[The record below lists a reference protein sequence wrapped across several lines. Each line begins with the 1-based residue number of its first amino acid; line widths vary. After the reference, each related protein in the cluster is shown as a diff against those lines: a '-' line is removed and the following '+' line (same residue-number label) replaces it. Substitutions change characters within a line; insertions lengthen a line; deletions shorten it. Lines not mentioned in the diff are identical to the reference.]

1 MYKFLTRHSILVL
14 TLSIA
19 ALNPGTA
26 IAQSIEPRSAETVV
40 EETRQRMLAEQDKL
54 RLETTTLELKAT
66 QLETKK
72 RIRDLEQQ
80 QSGISDTTKPR
91 SLTESGTNFTP
102 SLNAIPIES
111 KILVFQSSSEVA
123 DVIAREILTV
133 SETSEIKS
141 IVVYSQQEFAKV
153 NGYRLYSHIRK
164 GIVAAY
170 QEEGIRLTPPKV
182 PGGPTRELGGPSS
195 PLQGS
200 TTVLK
205 SVAELLSYFRSQDS
219 ISLNDY
225 NPGNPTF
232 IVAQLVSAL
241 RQKKSAIKVY
251 APSIYL
257 TNFDQLNNPIEV
269 FLADLNELALLKTQ
283 ALKQMNTIGDPQKIQ
298 RLIALNIQADSLLNL
313 LKDTESP
320 METLKTEKREVSNGS
335 QIFQLIQGAQISE
348 LLNSRDKRVLVVDL
362 LASGG
367 STRTRKSLFTSIF
380 TGQSVSYSGGVAV
393 QYFLVNPDN
402 SFAAGDVIYRNSG
415 FKSMRGATGN

>member
-1 MYKFLTRHSILVL
+1 MYQFLTRHSVLVF

-19 ALNPGTA
+19 ALNSGTA
-26 IAQSIEPRSAETVV
+26 IAQSIEPRSAETIAD
-40 EETRQRMLAEQDKL
+40 ETRQRMLAEQDKL

-72 RIRDLEQQ
+72 KIRDLEQQ
-80 QSGISDTTKPR
+80 QSGISDTTKPM
-91 SLTESGTNFTP
+91 SLTESGTSFTP

-123 DVIAREILTV
+123 EVIAREILTV

-170 QEEGIRLTPPKV
+170 QEEGIRLTPPKA
-182 PGGPTRELGGPSS
+182 PGGPTRELGEPSS
-195 PLQGS
+195 PLQTS

-257 TNFDQLNNPIEV
+257 TNFDQLNNPIEA
-269 FLADLNELALLKTQ
+269 FLADLNELALLKAQ

-298 RLIALNIQADSLLNL
+298 RLITLNIQADSLLNL
-313 LKDTESP
+313 LKDTETP
-320 METLKTEKREVSNGS
+320 TEMLKAEKREMSNGS

-348 LLNSRDKRVLVVDL
+348 LLSSRDKRVLVVDL

-402 SFAAGDVIYRNSG
+402 SFAAGDVVYRNSG